1 MFGML
6 FHTGASLIL
15 ANFRQ
20 ILTLKYDFDLYK
32 RFFMEKMAQ
41 IHQISKE
48 LFYQYPNFVWQVPSR

>member
-48 LFYQYPNFVWQVPSR
+48 LFYQYPNFV